1 MEKLLIIDD
10 DTLVR
15 DVLKTTLSTE
25 GYEILTAENGN
36 EGLIALKKY
45 TPQVV
50 ILDLKMPKMGGIEF
64 LEALKPEIEHPYS
77 IIVLTGYDTDVEI
90 EKCYALGIQ
99 SFLRKPVNICELRGV
114 VKHTFQLD
122 SYSSK
127 LKQEIAEKE
136 RAYQLL
142 KSTFDGMAEGVVTL
156 NSNFLVKMVSAKACL
171 MLEVDESDALNKPAL
186 TLLGGQ
192 IAGPSGILAKHI
204 NQKAKVPNIQTK
216 LLCPSGAVIPVRLT
230 IIPLDNESEGNW
242 LLLFRD
248 QREEERLLSKKTS
261 GALFG
266 KMVSSDFKMKELFQV
281 VDNIA
286 LSNATVLIQGESGTG
301 KELLARE
308 IHERSHRAQKPF
320 HAVNCAAISANLLE
334 SEFFGHD
341 RGAFT
346 GANRNK
352 PGRFELADQ
361 GTLFLDEIGE
371 IPVELQVKL
380 LRVLQEQT
388 LEHVGGTKTI
398 HVDVRIVAA
407 TSRDL
412 KKMVE
417 EKLFREELYY
427 RLDVISLQLP
437 PLRERLYDIPLLVA
451 SFIEQFNAKEQR
463 QVQGIS
469 ADLLKHLLNYSWP
482 GNVRELY
489 HGIEYAFAVSKE
501 NVLQVEHLPNKLRI
515 QSAILAPA
523 SEAYPKTEKQTI
535 LIALEQANFHKGKAA
550 ALLGMSPATLYRKR
564 QKYKID

>member
-10 DTLVR
+10 DMLVR
-15 DVLKTTLSTE
+15 EVLKASLSTE
-25 GYEILTAENGN
+25 GYEILTAGNGQ
-36 EGLIALKKY
+36 EGLDTLKKQN
-45 TPQVV
+45 PQVI
-50 ILDLKMPKMGGIEF
+50 ILDLKMPEMGGIEF
-64 LEALKPEIEHPYS
+64 LNALKPEIGNSSS

-90 EKCYALGIQ
+90 EKCYDLGVQ
-99 SFLRKPVNICELRGV
+99 SFLRKPVNVCELRGV
-114 VKHTFQLD
+114 VKHTFQLI
-122 SYSSK
+122 SYATK
-127 LKQEIAEKE
+127 LKQEAAEKE

-156 NSNFLVKMVSAKACL
+156 NSHFLVKMISTKACL
-171 MLEVDESDALNKPAL
+171 MLGVAEEESLDKPASA
-186 TLLGGQ
+186 LLGWQ
-192 IAGPSGILAKHI
+192 VAGPSGILAKHMS
-204 NQKAKVPNIQTK
+204 QETKVSDIQTQ
-216 LLCPSGAVIPVRLT
+216 LLCPSGAVIPVSLS
-230 IIPLDNESEGNW
+230 IIPLDGASQGNR

-248 QREEERLLSKKTS
+248 QREEERLLRKKIS
-261 GALFG
+261 GVMFG
-266 KMVSSDFKMKELFQV
+266 RLISSDFKMKEIFQI

-286 LSNATVLIQGESGTG
+286 SSNATVLIQGESGTG

-320 HAVNCAAISANLLE
+320 HAVNCAAISPHLLE

-346 GANRNK
+346 GADRTK
-352 PGRFELADQ
+352 PGRFELAHQ

-388 LEHVGGTKTI
+388 FEHVGGTKSI

-412 KKMVE
+412 QKMVQD
-417 EKLFREELYY
+417 KLFREELYY
-427 RLDVISLQLP
+427 RLDVVSLNLP
-437 PLRERLYDIPLLVA
+437 PLCERSHDIPFLVS
-451 SFIEQFNAKEQR
+451 SFIELLNKRENR

-469 ADLLKHLLNYSWP
+469 AELLKQLLDYPWP

-501 NVLQVEHLPNKLRI
+501 NLLQVEHLPSKLRTKSVI
-515 QSAILAPA
+515 VAPQPVVNPK
-523 SEAYPKTEKQTI
+523 SEKETI

-564 QKYKID
+564 KKYQI